1 MTPNNYLVEL
11 SAPDIESYRK
21 GNTGVEFVTT
31 FDSGKPGPHVM
42 INAVTHGNEICGA
55 IALDALFKA
64 DVRPSRGKLTLGFIN
79 HRAFHNFDPLNPDD
93 SRFVD
98 EDFNRVWVEDRLD
111 SDEDSAELRRARE
124 LRPVFDSV
132 DLLLDIHSM
141 GTHSAALMICNGLEK
156 EREFARRVNFPA
168 FIMCGS
174 GHIVGKRLIEYT
186 PFHDTSND
194 KVAMLVE
201 CGQHW
206 ATATGVAALDTALH
220 FLRAADIVSDEFIK
234 QLLSSAASEPPTAE
248 MWDVT
253 DGVTAQ
259 TDDFAF
265 VEPFA
270 GMEVIENAGT
280 LIANDGDIPIVTPY
294 DNCLLMMPNYKPG
307 KGTRK
312 VRMCRRSR

>member
-1 MTPNNYLVEL
+1 MTQNTYPVEL
-11 SAPDIESYRK
+11 SAPDIEPYRK

-31 FDSGKPGPHVM
+31 FDSGAAGPHVM
-42 INAVTHGNEICGA
+42 INALTHGNEICGA
-55 IALDALFKA
+55 IALDALLKG
-64 DVRPSRGKLTLGFIN
+64 DVRPLRGQLTLGFIN
-79 HRAFHNFDPLNPDD
+79 HRAFHHFDPQNPDD

-111 SDEDSAELRRARE
+111 SDEDTAELRRARE

-141 GTHSAALMICNGLEK
+141 GTRSAALMICNGLGK
-156 EREFARRVNFPA
+156 EREFATAVNFPA

-186 PFHDTSND
+186 PFHDASNN

-206 ATATGVAALDTALH
+206 ATATGTAALDTALH
-220 FLRAADIVSDEFIK
+220 FLRAADAVSAEFIK
-234 QLLSSAASEPPTAE
+234 QHLSDAASDPPTAQ

-270 GMEVIENAGT
+270 GMEVIEKAGT
-280 LIANDGDIPIVTPY
+280 LIANDGDVPIVTPY

-312 VRMCRRSR
+312 VRLCRRTG